1 MVAVWL
7 YHNGMPRPVD
17 HDQRRTQIARA
28 FQRLLAAEGFAAV
41 SFAKVAAEA
50 GVSVGLIQH
59 YFLGKDVLL
68 RYAYDDAVAR
78 LGDRVLARVREGEA
92 AGLPVA
98 EVLLNSL
105 VELLPLDQERD
116 LEYRVRQG
124 LQAQALHNAGLADV
138 ARRSGRGLLE
148 YVTTAVEDG
157 RTRGEVAPGVDAG
170 VAARMILATVQGL
183 ADQLSLAAGFPAR
196 EVLRQAIAAVF
207 DTVTV

>member
-1 MVAVWL
+1 
-7 YHNGMPRPVD
+7 MPRPAD

-28 FQRLLAAEGFAAV
+28 FQRLLAAQGFAAV

-50 GVSVGLIQH
+50 GVSIGLIQH

-78 LGDRVLARVREGEA
+78 LGERVRARVRDGEA

-116 LEYRVRQG
+116 VEYRVRQG

-157 RTRGEVAPGVDAG
+157 RTRGEVAPEVDAEP
-170 VAARMILATVQGL
+170 AARMILATVQGL
-183 ADQLSLAAGFPAR
+183 ADQVALAAGFPAR

-207 DTVTV
+207 ITMTV

>member
-1 MVAVWL
+1 
-7 YHNGMPRPVD
+7 MPRPAD
-17 HDQRRTQIARA
+17 HDRRRTQIARA

-78 LGDRVLARVREGEA
+78 LGERVLARVRDGEA

-148 YVTTAVEDG
+148 YVTAAVEDG
-157 RTRGEVAPGVDAG
+157 RTRGEVAPEADAEL
-170 VAARMILATVQGL
+170 AARMILATVQGL
-183 ADQLSLAAGFPAR
+183 ADQVALSAGFPAR